1 MSPSVALRP
10 VLSAIAVGA
19 CIALVSLTAQ
29 AQTAAPAAPAKPA
42 APAAN
47 APKPAQGQQTQQRQQ
62 QQQRAQGQ
70 RPAAVPALAAATPE
84 QMQAAE
90 RTHFGAYECELDQ
103 KLNVKMNEKSPG
115 YVDVAFKGRTIVSK
129 PVLSSTGALRLEDVT
144 GRMVLIQIA
153 NKSMLLD
160 TKIGQRLVDNCV
172 HPEQAKF
179 KPQTS

>member
-62 QQQRAQGQ
+62 QRTQGQ
-70 RPAAVPALAAATPE
+70 RPAAAPALAAATPE